1 LRFKVEQLLIENN
14 IKGHKKL
21 KIICT
26 LLGLSF
32 FFILAQEAD
41 AFSISIFTINRV
53 PIPEDVIILLLGAG
67 IVGLIGLSRRNLK
80 K

>member
-1 LRFKVEQLLIENN
+1 M
-14 IKGHKKL
+14 

-26 LLGLSF
+26 LLGLSY

-41 AFSISIFTINRV
+41 AFSFSIFTISRV

-67 IVGLIGLSRRNLK
+67 IVGFIGLSRRKAK
-80 K
+80 KK